1 MSALKVLA
9 ALLSYPEAELQA
21 ALPEIANLLSAE
33 RRLSAAIRGELARL
47 IGELESADLLD
58 LQERY
63 VGLFDRTRSLSLHLF
78 EHVHGDSRD
87 RGMAMVQLVEIYRK
101 HGLEIEARELP
112 DYLPLFLEF
121 LSLVSAEEASRLLAD
136 AAPVLAQIGA
146 RLKGRDSRYA
156 AIFDA
161 LAALSGNEAGLG
173 SERPADEDDSLA
185 ALDKA
190 WEEAAV
196 TFGPEP
202 RTESDPG
209 CDRVAAMVARMSA
222 PGTGASS

>member
-9 ALLSYPEAELQA
+9 ALLSYPDDTLQA
-21 ALPEIANLLSAE
+21 ALPEIAGLLSAE
-33 RRLSAAIRGELARL
+33 RRLPATTRSGLAQL
-47 IGELESADLLD
+47 LGELESAELLD

-63 VGLFDRTRSLSLHLF
+63 VGLFDRTRSLSLHLY

-87 RGMAMVQLVEIYRK
+87 RGMAMVQLLELYK
-101 HGLEIEARELP
+101 QHGLEIEARELP

-121 LSLVSAEEASRLLAD
+121 LSLVPAEEASRLLAD
-136 AAPVLAQIGA
+136 ASPVVAKIGA
-146 RLKGRDSRYA
+146 RLKGRGSRYA

-161 LAALSGNEAGLG
+161 LAALSGNEAGIG
-173 SERPADEDDSLA
+173 SEPAAEEDDSLA

-202 RTESDPG
+202 RAESNPN
-209 CDRVAAMVARMSA
+209 CDRVAAMVARMSV
-222 PGTGASS
+222 PGRGAAS